1 MKDFFSLEG
10 RIDRSEYFISL
21 IVFLICLEVINE
33 IISVN
38 DNLSFFE
45 LLFIPLFW
53 MIIAQGT
60 KRCHDIGQ
68 HGWLQII
75 PFYIFL
81 LIFKKGQRDV
91 NQFELDSHEIK
102 DNSNLLDE
110 SLL

>member
-21 IVFLICLEVINE
+21 IVFLICLKVINE

-75 PFYIFL
+75 PFYVFL
-81 LIFKKGQRDV
+81 LVFKKGQLGV
-91 NQFELDSHEIK
+91 NKFQLDSKET
-102 DNSNLLDE
+102 DEESNLLDKN
-110 SLL
+110 LL